1 MFAPKA
7 ASLYACR
14 CCPSGDQKIA
24 PGITFRRVAWYS
36 WYNVY
41 VTPIAIAITSASP
54 PPAPASAPPPP
65 PSTKDG
71 RLAQCDNHVPDY
83 GWRCYLDNYSDLKR
97 VYGSNTASAR
107 EHFVNYGYSEGRSC
121 ACTSMWSPHGCHR
134 NEASGVFYHKA
145 LTEPPRLGSYKAHCS
160 GSQECICSA
169 QEWDKDAGPTV
180 RKKVNGKWQPG
191 AYPMCQRERNSWF
204 GRVQEDYKLTVY
216 GSLEFCAI
224 ICFNIAAAYLH
235 PWLATNNKLDDLEK
249 DRFKSKYAHQCAAEG
264 EICECP
270 NRATVFYGRLY
281 NKGKEITMLHEMQI
295 AGQTLSKSKKCLGK
309 YCKYRCHH
317 HSGSKA
323 GAVLANKFHGNDP
336 ARGNHKQCICLPR
349 GEVYPIGNDGAV
361 VSCEKGGIIVYGA
374 KHAVGN
380 SGIEASLEQVKKQP
394 HVWMVPKQGKC
405 NGHTCEIR
413 CRHSPGVNVYPQFGG
428 CSYGKTKWS
437 RKNPCIDPLPGRYKR
452 CWCVPG
458 NTGEARFC
466 ADEGQNC
473 VCPHGGLIVYG
484 QRWSNGVGRRNQHA
498 DEFQDGRLS
507 YEDMTALNHETK
519 GPLDWNNARCQTG
532 DRHCHHPCSFSTS
545 YASYNRFSG
554 DPVPGKLKQ
563 CYCVPFP
570 EQSDLRKLR
579 LK

>member
-1 MFAPKA
+1 
-7 ASLYACR
+7 
-14 CCPSGDQKIA
+14 
-24 PGITFRRVAWYS
+24 
-36 WYNVY
+36 
-41 VTPIAIAITSASP
+41 
-54 PPAPASAPPPP
+54 
-65 PSTKDG
+65 
-71 RLAQCDNHVPDY
+71 
-83 GWRCYLDNYSDLKR
+83 
-97 VYGSNTASAR
+97 
-107 EHFVNYGYSEGRSC
+107 
-121 ACTSMWSPHGCHR
+121 
-134 NEASGVFYHKA
+134 
-145 LTEPPRLGSYKAHCS
+145 
-160 GSQECICSA
+160 
-169 QEWDKDAGPTV
+169 
-180 RKKVNGKWQPG
+180 
-191 AYPMCQRERNSWF
+191 
-204 GRVQEDYKLTVY
+204 
-216 GSLEFCAI
+216 
-224 ICFNIAAAYLH
+224 
-235 PWLATNNKLDDLEK
+235 
-249 DRFKSKYAHQCAAEG
+249 
-264 EICECP
+264 
-270 NRATVFYGRLY
+270 
-281 NKGKEITMLHEMQI
+281 
-295 AGQTLSKSKKCLGK
+295 
-309 YCKYRCHH
+309 
-317 HSGSKA
+317 
-323 GAVLANKFHGNDP
+323 
-336 ARGNHKQCICLPR
+336 
-349 GEVYPIGNDGAV
+349 V

-473 VCPHGGLIVYG
+473 VCLCRRHGPLKFDRFAHHRTPPPPHQHQMCYAQGCPKTRPALANQPDGGGSAGQSSLSSKIGVCPHGGLIVYG